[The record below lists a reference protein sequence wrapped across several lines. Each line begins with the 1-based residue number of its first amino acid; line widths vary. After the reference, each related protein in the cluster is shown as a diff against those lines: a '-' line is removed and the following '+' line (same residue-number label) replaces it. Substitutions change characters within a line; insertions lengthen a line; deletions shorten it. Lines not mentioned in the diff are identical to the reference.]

1 MSNFRINH
9 VAMALPDIAGFLDK
23 ARPLYDSFTRG
34 PVITNTRQSVREQ
47 FLSDGNTTI
56 ELLEPLGDSSP
67 IAGFLKRQPRG
78 GLIHLAF
85 DVDAL
90 DPAIAVLTAAGGRL
104 VTPPVPDI
112 AFNERRIAFI
122 LLAGQIIELIERA

>member
-9 VAMALPDIAGFLDK
+9 VAMAVPDIARFLDK
-23 ARPLYDSFTRG
+23 TRVVYEG
-34 PVITNTRQSVREQ
+34 FSHGEVITNERQQVKEQ
-47 FLSDGNTTI
+47 FLSDGKTTI
-56 ELLEPLGDSSP
+56 ELLQPLGDTSP
-67 IAGFLKRQPRG
+67 LKGFLSKNPMG

-90 DPAIAVLTAAGGRL
+90 EPAIAVLTAAGGKL

-112 AFNERRIAFI
+112 AFAERRIAFVF
-122 LLAGQIIELIERA
+122 LAGQIIELIERG